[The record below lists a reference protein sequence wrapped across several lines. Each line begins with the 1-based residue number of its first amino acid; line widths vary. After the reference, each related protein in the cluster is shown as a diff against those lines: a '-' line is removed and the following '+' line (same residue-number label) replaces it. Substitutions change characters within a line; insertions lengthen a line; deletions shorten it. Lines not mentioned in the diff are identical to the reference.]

1 MESTSQNNGIYDI
14 QETRKLFNELKSN
27 LSRKEINRIRE
38 KLYKKEAIYN
48 FLKEKEQEGSLTNK
62 EKKY

>member
-38 KLYKKEAIYN
+38 KLYKKEARKLSIM
-48 FLKEKEQEGSLTNK
+48 F
-62 EKKY
+62 